1 MGDGDALSE
10 TVAQPEAV
18 ALVER
23 DTLALAQDEWVAL
36 TEGVTEGLPLEV
48 REIETVAQGDGVG
61 EDDAHGDAVAHPDA
75 VALGE

>member
-1 MGDGDALSE
+1 VGEDDTLSE

-18 ALVER
+18 TLAER
-23 DTLALAQDEWVAL
+23 DTLTLAQDEWVVL